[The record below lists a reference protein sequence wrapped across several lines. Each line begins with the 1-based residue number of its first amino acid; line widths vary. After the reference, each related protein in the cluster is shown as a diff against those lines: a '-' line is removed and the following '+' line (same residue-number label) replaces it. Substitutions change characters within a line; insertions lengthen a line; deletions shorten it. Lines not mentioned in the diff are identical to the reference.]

1 MSLVRFLQGCHLHTP
16 VFKFLEVGMAHA
28 RKQVQICLAFSVLF
42 FASACLSS
50 AQSDVGVA
58 KVIDSTSELPI
69 ESKTQ
74 YSDTSENTDEKAAT
88 LFASCMRDN
97 GFDMAD
103 PELNSDGTVRWGN
116 FKESLKDPL
125 INEGGLNL
133 KTDKGSVALDE
144 CSPLLETITLADE
157 KNEENE
163 IEMQDKLLTF
173 AQCLR
178 DNGLEVDDPIFS
190 EGSRSAMKPVV
201 EDIKGSESRVEEIT
215 DLCLE
220 QVYGAANKK

>member
-1 MSLVRFLQGCHLHTP
+1 MTQAC
-16 VFKFLEVGMAHA
+16 
-28 RKQVQICLAFSVLF
+28 KQTQIYLAFSVLF

-88 LFASCMRDN
+88 LFASCMRNN

-116 FKESLKDPL
+116 FKESLDV
-125 INEGGLNL
+125 GGFNL
-133 KTDKGSVALDE
+133 KNDKSSVAYEE
-144 CSPLLETITLADE
+144 CSPLLERITLADE
-157 KNEENE
+157 KNAEDE
-163 IEMQDKLLTF
+163 IEMQDKLLSF

-178 DNGLEVDDPIFS
+178 DNGLEVQDPDFS
-190 EGSRSAMKPVV
+190 KGSRSAMKPIV
-201 EDIKGSESRVEEIT
+201 EDIKGSESRVEEIS
-215 DLCLE
+215 DLCRE
-220 QVYGAANKK
+220 QVYGASNKK